1 MKIFTTVMAYLRERQ
16 SPLIMSLHL
25 AILVLVISQI
35 IVSNFMDFT
44 DAGEISDN
52 GVEFYGT
59 WLHIITGLSII
70 PLALLFLGA
79 VLKQRG
85 FKYYFPYL
93 TGDFSQ
99 LKKDIN
105 QLMKLQLP
113 EPVACGIAAI
123 VQGLGLGALLLV
135 LFSGL
140 TWFLSWRYN
149 LPWSDDV
156 KEIHETLTGFLQAYL
171 IGHGSMGILHIFFR
185 SKLQNKS

>member
-1 MKIFTTVMAYLRERQ
+1 MKIVSTFMVYLRERQ
-16 SPLIMSLHL
+16 SPLIMFLHL
-25 AILVLVISQI
+25 AILALVISQI
-35 IVSNFMDFT
+35 IVSNFMDFN
-44 DAGEISDN
+44 DAGEISNDSM
-52 GVEFYGT
+52 EFYGT

-70 PLALLFLGA
+70 PLALLFLGV

-99 LKKDIN
+99 LEKDIN
-105 QLMKLQLP
+105 QLIKLQLP
-113 EPVACGIAAI
+113 EPCAYGIAAI

-156 KEIHETLTGFLQAYL
+156 KEIHETLTGLLQAYL
-171 IGHGSMGILHIFFR
+171 IGHGSMGVLHIFFA
-185 SKLQNKS
+185 SQLQKIR